1 MKKNKIF
8 LLLFFVPLFLNA
20 TDITNSDLTIDYAT
34 ALKLYKQKKYKS
46 AYPKILQ
53 EAKKGNKEAEYLIAH
68 MYEQGLGVK
77 KDLKKAFYWYKKA
90 ADEYSYIVKKKSSS
104 KETVQYERALQFAYS
119 KVDVSNPD
127 VKKEAEKILK
137 KDFGILPFH
146 SNYFIPVAYSPTKDD
161 TEIEFQISLQ
171 KLLSYDLLGFNE
183 YISFA
188 YTQTSFWRAY
198 AHSAPFRE
206 TNYIPELFITLP
218 TPNNIDRLSKLK
230 AVQFGIRHHSNG
242 QGGDKSRS
250 WNRLVLTT
258 LWQWKNLFLK
268 VEGWYRIPE
277 SEDDDD
283 NPDITKYYGYGKIEI
298 NYLYKNDLFSLK
310 FRNNLRTKNN
320 KGSVE
325 FDYFTPV
332 QNFETTYWFFKF
344 FNGYGE
350 SLIDYNKNVTRIGAG
365 IAFYRDIF

>member
-1 MKKNKIF
+1 
-8 LLLFFVPLFLNA
+8 
-20 TDITNSDLTIDYAT
+20 
-34 ALKLYKQKKYKS
+34 
-46 AYPKILQ
+46 
-53 EAKKGNKEAEYLIAH
+53 
-68 MYEQGLGVK
+68 
-77 KDLKKAFYWYKKA
+77 
-90 ADEYSYIVKKKSSS
+90 
-104 KETVQYERALQFAYS
+104 
-119 KVDVSNPD
+119 
-127 VKKEAEKILK
+127 
-137 KDFGILPFH
+137 
-146 SNYFIPVAYSPTKDD
+146 
-161 TEIEFQISLQ
+161 
-171 KLLSYDLLGFNE
+171 LGFNE
-183 YISFA
+183 YITFA

-218 TPNNIDRLSKLK
+218 TPGKIDYFSKLK

-242 QGGDKSRS
+242 QGGEKSRS

-310 FRNNLRTKNN
+310 FRNNLRTENN
-320 KGSVE
+320 KGSIE
-325 FDYFTPV
+325 FDYFTSIY
-332 QNFETTYWFFKF
+332 NSETTYWFFKF

-350 SLIDYNKNVTRIGAG
+350 SLIDYNKNVTRIGVG
-365 IAFYRDIF
+365 IAFYRDVF